1 MLPDLLTTREAADY
15 LRIKERKLYEMV
27 HDGVLP
33 CSRVGGKWVFPRRLL
48 ELWVLRNADGLDGLD
63 FGTERPPVVA
73 GSHDPLLEWA
83 VRESGCDLAL
93 LFDGSMAGLA
103 RLADGKA
110 LACGLHVPE
119 DVQPESAGGGA
130 ETGGVPGAMPVH
142 EWNIGA
148 ARRALAG
155 VAFVLIE
162 WAWRD
167 QGLLLPAGNPRG
179 VRGVA
184 DLGGLRMVDRQEG
197 AGSRLLFARL
207 AAAADLSEDALLRT
221 GPPARSETDVALA
234 VANGSA
240 DAGFGIGALARSF
253 GLDFV
258 PLARERYDLAVPHRD
273 YFDPPW
279 QALMAF
285 TGTDRFAGQA
295 AQFGGYD
302 VSGVGTVRYN
312 AGSPTTGR
320 R

>member
-27 HDGVLP
+27 HDGALP

-63 FGTERPPVVA
+63 FGTERPPVIA

-119 DVQPESAGGGA
+119 DDPPEAAATTAAAQGDRGA
-130 ETGGVPGAMPVH
+130 APGR
-142 EWNIGA
+142 EWNIGTA
-148 ARRALAG
+148 GRALAG

-179 VRGVA
+179 VGGVT
-184 DLGGLRMVDRQEG
+184 DLGGLRLVDRQEG

-207 AAAADLSEDALLRT
+207 AAAAGLSEATLLRT

-240 DAGFGIGALARSF
+240 DAGFGIGALAQSF

-273 YFDPPW
+273 FFDPPW

-285 TGTDRFAGQA
+285 ARTGRFADQA
-295 AQFGGYD
+295 MRFGGYD
-302 VSGVGTVRYN
+302 VAGIGTVRYN